1 MRLFKIQGRIRISVL
16 VLLCLVLSIGTFGLI
31 DIKASRAEPV
41 AAGQRVG
48 LDLRRTTFVV
58 KDIEAS
64 LSFYRDGLG
73 LVPIYDK
80 IIRTPRDAKDD
91 ASAQRS
97 LRLVFLR
104 ANDDYIGVLGLMQY
118 RVPDRPARPAKA
130 TDGVLHPGDTVLVFN
145 TKDLRTRFEKIQA
158 MPGVR
163 VHESP
168 NVTSYPSYDGK
179 GVINVLFSS
188 FYDPDGNYVELNE
201 ILDSGLH

>member
-1 MRLFKIQGRIRISVL
+1 MKLFKIQGQIRIHASL
-16 VLLCLVLSIGTFGLI
+16 ILSLVLSIGPFGLTGI
-31 DIKASRAEPV
+31 NKSQAEPV
-41 AAGQRVG
+41 AAAQRVG

-58 KDIEAS
+58 KDLEAS
-64 LSFYRDGLG
+64 LRFYRDGLG
-73 LVPIYDK
+73 LVPIYDN

-130 TDGVLHPGDTVLVFN
+130 EDGVLHPGDTVLVFN
-145 TKDLRTRFEKIQA
+145 TKDLKTRFEKIRA

-163 VHESP
+163 VQEAP

-201 ILDSGLH
+201 ILNSGPR